1 MLLSDVSIR
10 RPVLATVLSLLIV
23 VTGIASF
30 GKLPLRELP
39 DIDPP
44 VVSISTSYRG
54 ASAAVVETR
63 ITQIIEDAVSGIEGI
78 DTIQS
83 SSENGRSSV
92 TLEFTLDRDLE
103 DATNDVRDA
112 VGRISAQLPVDVDP
126 PQVAKVDAD
135 AQPILWLNLA
145 SDRLELADL
154 TDYAERYLVDQLST
168 LPGVANVIVGG
179 RQRYAMRIWLD
190 REALAARGLTVQD
203 VANALRREN
212 VELPGGSLE
221 AEQRDFTVRITRSYR
236 QPAQFASLPLAK
248 GADGYVI
255 RLADVA
261 KVELGSVDRRN
272 VLRGNGMPQI
282 GLGVI
287 KQSTANTVA
296 VAQAVREA
304 TARVQDTLPPGMS
317 MVVAFDTS
325 VYIDSAIHE
334 VWFTLAVT
342 MFLVIAVI
350 YLFLGSWRA
359 ALVPAVTIPVCI
371 IGTFIGLDAF
381 DFSINLITLLALV
394 LCIGLVV
401 DDAIVV
407 LENNQR
413 RVDLGEPRLV
423 AAHRGTRQVGFAV
436 IATTLVLVAVFV
448 PIAFLEGNLGRLF
461 RELGV
466 ALSVAVVISS
476 VVALSLSAM
485 LCSKLL
491 ERSDGHR
498 GLALAVDRLF
508 RRIEAGYRGLLE
520 RHLHRHLALGM
531 VVLAAIGASAWLY
544 TVIPKELT
552 PGEDQGSYFITIN
565 GPEGAGF
572 DYTVEQALKVEE
584 VLMRSIE
591 EGDSRRV
598 IVRVPRG
605 FGGATS
611 EDMHTG
617 QAILFLNPWG
627 ERPDAFAIQA
637 KLQQQLD
644 QIPGVRS
651 QVIMRTGLTRGG
663 GGTPVQFVIGGPDF
677 ETLAAWRDQIV
688 PRAEQIPGLIGVDTD
703 YKETRPQLRVAVD
716 RQRAADLGV
725 SVEAIGS
732 TLETMLG
739 SRRVTTFERDG
750 EEYDVILQAD
760 RDDRMGPA
768 DLANLYV
775 RSERSGELVPLSNLV
790 SLREI
795 AESGAFQRFNRIRS
809 ITISARL
816 APDYTLGQALDE
828 LERIAREELPA
839 TAQIDFRGQSRDL
852 KQAGGAVMLTFAL
865 AMLVVFLVL
874 AAQFESFVHP
884 FVIMLTVPLA
894 VLGALLA
901 LYGFGQIAPLF
912 GGRGLGATLNIYS
925 QVGILILIGIAT
937 KNGILIVEFANQL
950 RDAGESVRQAV
961 VDAAVLRLRPILMT
975 SLSTSAGALPL
986 VMAGGAGANSRFT
999 IGLVILAGVLFSTL
1013 LTLFVVPAFYQW
1025 LAGYTR
1031 SPDALSK
1038 ELDELEA
1045 STPVA

>member
-23 VTGIASF
+23 VAGIAAF
-30 GKLPLRELP
+30 RTLPLRELP

-63 ITQIIEDAVSGIEGI
+63 ITQIIENAVSGIEGI
-78 DTIQS
+78 DTIES

-92 TLEFTLDRDLE
+92 TISFTLDRELE
-103 DATNDVRDA
+103 AATNDVRDA
-112 VGRISAQLPVDVDP
+112 VARISAQLPLGVDP

-145 SDRLELADL
+145 SDRLDLADL
-154 TDYAERYLVDQLST
+154 TDYAERYLVDPLST
-168 LPGVANVIVGG
+168 LPGVASVIVGG
-179 RQRYAMRIWLD
+179 RQRYALRIWLD

-203 VANALRREN
+203 IASALRREN
-212 VELPGGSLE
+212 VELPGGALE
-221 AEQRDFTVRITRSYR
+221 GEQRDFTVRVTRSYR
-236 QPAQFASLPLAK
+236 QPEQFAVLPLAK
-248 GADGYVI
+248 GRDGYVI

-261 KVELGSVDRRN
+261 RVELASTERRN
-272 VLRGNGMPQI
+272 LLRGNGVPQI

-287 KQSTANTVA
+287 KQSKANTVA

-304 TARVQDTLPPGMS
+304 AARMRNALPPGMS
-317 MVVAFDTS
+317 LEVAFDSS
-325 VYIDSAIHE
+325 VYIDSAIRE
-334 VWFTLAVT
+334 VWFTLAIT

-413 RVDLGEPRLV
+413 RVDLGEPALV

-466 ALSVAVVISS
+466 ALSVAVALSS
-476 VVALSLSAM
+476 VVALTLSAM
-485 LCSKLL
+485 LCSKILIRS
-491 ERSDGHR
+491 ERQR
-498 GLALAVDRLF
+498 GLARIVDSLF
-508 RRIEAGYRGLLE
+508 RRIEIAYRRLLT
-520 RHLHRHLALGM
+520 RHLRRHIALGTL
-531 VVLAAIGASAWLY
+531 VLAAIAASAWLY
-544 TVIPKELT
+544 QAIPKELT
-552 PGEDQGSYFITIN
+552 PNEDQGSFFITIN

-572 DYTVEQALKVEE
+572 DYTVEQILKVEE
-584 VLMRSIE
+584 VLLRSIE
-591 EGDSRRV
+591 QGDARRV

-651 QVIMRTGLTRGG
+651 QVIMRSGLSRGG
-663 GGTPVQFVIGGPDF
+663 GAPVQFVIGGPDF
-677 ETLAAWRDQIV
+677 ETLAAWRDRIIA
-688 PRAEQIPGLIGVDTD
+688 RAEQIPGLIGVDSD

-716 RQRAADLGV
+716 HQRAADLGV
-725 SVEAIGS
+725 SVEAIGT

-750 EEYDVILQAD
+750 EEYDVILQAE
-760 RDDRMGPA
+760 REHRMSPA
-768 DLANLYV
+768 DLNNLYV
-775 RSERSGELVPLSNLV
+775 RSERSGELIPLGNLV
-790 SLREI
+790 TLHEI
-795 AESGAFQRFNRIRS
+795 AESGKFDRFNRMRA

-816 APDYTLGQALDE
+816 APDYTLGQALDD
-828 LERIAREELPA
+828 LERIAREELPP
-839 TAQIDFRGQSRDL
+839 TAQLDYRGQSRDL
-852 KQAGGAVMLTFAL
+852 KQAGGAVLGTFAL

-874 AAQFESFVHP
+874 AAQFESFIHP

-901 LYGFGQIAPLF
+901 LFAFGQLAPLF
-912 GGRGLGATLNIYS
+912 GGSGIGATLNLYS

-950 RDAGESVRQAV
+950 RDAGASVRQAV
-961 VDAAVLRLRPILMT
+961 IDAAALRLRPILMT
-975 SLSTSAGALPL
+975 SISTAAGALPL
-986 VMAGGAGANSRFT
+986 VFASGAGANSRFT
-999 IGLVILAGVLFSTL
+999 IGLVIIAGVLFATL

-1031 SPDALSK
+1031 SPNALSR

-1045 STPVA
+1045 RTPMS